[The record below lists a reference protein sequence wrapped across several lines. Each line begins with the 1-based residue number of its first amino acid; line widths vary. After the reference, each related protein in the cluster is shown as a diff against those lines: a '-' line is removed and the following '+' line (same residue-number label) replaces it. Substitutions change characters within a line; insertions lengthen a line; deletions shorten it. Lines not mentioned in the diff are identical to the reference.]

1 MAPSP
6 LLGTHLQGGGG
17 LAQIWIQGGYRE
29 RDKRTKKNGRTDGNP
44 SVSYWIDDWS
54 KTFFYFGEG
63 GVDVKKKSSTKM
75 LKKIY
80 SFFSSNYLH

>member
-6 LLGTHLQGGGG
+6 LLGTHLQGG

-63 GVDVKKKSSTKM
+63 GVGVKKIINKNAQKN
-75 LKKIY
+75 I
-80 SFFSSNYLH
+80 FFFF